1 MCFTI
6 AKEKNEIIEFLNA
19 QFPKPKIDKKFL
31 LKFYQEIVAHTPLYP
46 SIEEKNPTKN
56 ILIDHRNNNFFA
68 FYENYNL
75 IVDEFK

>member
-1 MCFTI
+1 MVNFQN
-6 AKEKNEIIEFLNA
+6 K
-19 QFPKPKIDKKFL
+19 KIDKKFL
-31 LKFYQEIVAHTPLYP
+31 LKFYQEIVAHTPLCP

-56 ILIDHRNNNFFA
+56 TLIDHLNKNFFA